1 MSEPRDFSDESK
13 CPLCGRAN
21 ECAVAAGR
29 SPETCWCMTAAIEPD
44 TIASIPAEA
53 QGKICIC
60 AQCARAEPAD
70 A

>member
-1 MSEPRDFSDESK
+1 
-13 CPLCGRAN
+13 
-21 ECAVAAGR
+21 
-29 SPETCWCMTAAIEPD
+29 MTAAIEPD